1 MMVSGCSKTVADP
14 SSAAEPQS
22 DSVPDFAG
30 QRVFAFDPGKS
41 SVLWAL
47 ELPCFEQVQNR
58 RSLRV
63 PFPACTD
70 SSSFDFSL

>member
-1 MMVSGCSKTVADP
+1 MGPGCSKTATGP
-14 SSAAEPQS
+14 NSAAEPRS

-30 QRVFAFDPGKS
+30 QLVFAFDLGKS
-41 SVLWAL
+41 SAL
-47 ELPCFEQVQNR
+47 LSPELTCFEQVQNR

-63 PFPACTD
+63 PFPACTG

>member
-1 MMVSGCSKTVADP
+1 MGPGCSKRATGP
-14 SSAAEPQS
+14 NFAAEPPS
-22 DSVPDFAG
+22 DSVPDSAG

-41 SVLWAL
+41 SALWAPG
-47 ELPCFEQVQNR
+47 LPCFEQVQNR

-63 PFPACTD
+63 PFPACKG